1 MNSLNMEDSRLRLHA
16 PWDEVK
22 EQIKE
27 NNIELTDEDL
37 EYEPGHEEELLNRL
51 ESKLGKARSQIKA
64 LIESISYNRG
74 MAG

>member
-1 MNSLNMEDSRLRLHA
+1 MDNSRLQLHA

-27 NNIELTDEDL
+27 HNVELTDEDL
-37 EYEPGHEEELLNRL
+37 DYEPGHEEELLSRL
-51 ESKLGKARSQIKA
+51 SSKLGKPRSQIKA
-64 LIESISYNRG
+64 LIESISFNRG